1 VTKLLRLTV
10 ETLFLTLV
18 AAFSAQPVQAQPAPL
33 FSLPITGQLSNGVP
47 AAGQATAYNN
57 GVGEFWVQFPGSM
70 RCTGTYAVRDPNP
83 TIVVP
88 VTCGSRIRRE
98 AVITRQADL
107 MSGTAI
113 VGLNNGKRGQF
124 VFGNLTFEQA
134 FGQGR
139 VRTH

>member
-1 VTKLLRLTV
+1 MSKLFRPITK
-10 ETLFLTLV
+10 TLFLTV
-18 AAFSAQPVQAQPAPL
+18 AILALPHAVRAQPAPL

-70 RCTGTYAVRDPNP
+70 RCAGTYAVRDPNP

-88 VTCGSRIRRE
+88 VTCGSKIRGE

-113 VGLNNGKRGQF
+113 VGLSNGKRGQF
-124 VFGNLTFEQA
+124 VFGNLRFEQV

-139 VRTH
+139 VRTQ

>member
-1 VTKLLRLTV
+1 
-10 ETLFLTLV
+10 
-18 AAFSAQPVQAQPAPL
+18 
-33 FSLPITGQLSNGVP
+33 
-47 AAGQATAYNN
+47 
-57 GVGEFWVQFPGSM
+57 M

-88 VTCGSRIRRE
+88 VTCGSRIRGE

-113 VGLNNGKRGQF
+113 VELNNGKRGQF

-139 VRTH
+139 VRTY